1 MEENRG
7 YRQKIS
13 KFAEYE
19 SIYDGKTTDRRTAMW
34 KQICE
39 TAERDIVPVVDV
51 SESRFIST
59 SQFFYQ
65 LFFRHRLIHTQQI

>member
-19 SIYDGKTTDRRTAMW
+19 PSYDGKTTDRRTAMW
-34 KQICE
+34 K
-39 TAERDIVPVVDV
+39 
-51 SESRFIST
+51 
-59 SQFFYQ
+59 
-65 LFFRHRLIHTQQI
+65 

>member
-19 SIYDGKTTDRRTAMW
+19 SSYDGKTTDRGTAMW
-34 KQICE
+34 K
-39 TAERDIVPVVDV
+39 
-51 SESRFIST
+51 
-59 SQFFYQ
+59 
-65 LFFRHRLIHTQQI
+65 

>member
-19 SIYDGKTTDRRTAMW
+19 SSYDRKTTDRRTAMW
-34 KQICE
+34 K
-39 TAERDIVPVVDV
+39 
-51 SESRFIST
+51 
-59 SQFFYQ
+59 
-65 LFFRHRLIHTQQI
+65 

>member
-19 SIYDGKTTDRRTAMW
+19 SSYDGKTTDGRTAMW
-34 KQICE
+34 K
-39 TAERDIVPVVDV
+39 
-51 SESRFIST
+51 
-59 SQFFYQ
+59 
-65 LFFRHRLIHTQQI
+65 

>member
-19 SIYDGKTTDRRTAMW
+19 SSYDGKTIDRRTAMW
-34 KQICE
+34 K
-39 TAERDIVPVVDV
+39 
-51 SESRFIST
+51 
-59 SQFFYQ
+59 
-65 LFFRHRLIHTQQI
+65 